1 MLREWLLFIL
11 DLLISFKFNNITDFF
26 ENSSAINLWIP
37 NNPIKMTW
45 VCWWIEMLVWFVCLF
60 SFFFG
65 VSVCEEEPRWPFNE
79 PCLEFPTLE
88 KQQSFEALWSWLR
101 LFLLWF
107 YPCQSPSHTKQFEIC
122 VKRGN
127 CQLPSELLICPILH
141 MMYIVHPS
149 PIG

>member
-1 MLREWLLFIL
+1 MDVLADWNAGL
-11 DLLISFKFNNITDFF
+11 
-26 ENSSAINLWIP
+26 
-37 NNPIKMTW
+37 
-45 VCWWIEMLVWFVCLF
+45 VCLF
-60 SFFFG
+60 VWCFFG

-141 MMYIVHPS
+141 MMYTVQLYIQVLLVKSSLWQHQTTVAYQNMSIVKLIPMGGSLTRHNS
-149 PIG
+149 FIF